1 MGAFLNT
8 TDSDAYLLYKKPGS
22 TVQTKDINMK
32 KFVLAA
38 CMVSQLGLVA
48 CASKSDNISAAYV
61 SPLQYQ
67 GYNCNQIRSELTRV
81 SRRVNEVAGVQ
92 DHQASKDSVAL
103 GVGLVLFW
111 PALFFMIG
119 KDQKEELSRLKG
131 EYEAL
136 EQAAIQKECDVA
148 KEIDAAREMEAQR
161 KEAIK
166 QQEKQQGQANQ

>member
-1 MGAFLNT
+1 
-8 TDSDAYLLYKKPGS
+8 
-22 TVQTKDINMK
+22 MK
-32 KFVLAA
+32 KVVLAA

-67 GYNCNQIRSELTRV
+67 GYNCNQIRSELARV

-92 DHQASKDSVAL
+92 DSQASKDSVAL
-103 GVGLVLFW
+103 GVGMVLFW

-119 KDQKEELSRLKG
+119 KDKEEELARLKG

-136 EQAAIQKECDVA
+136 EQAAIQKDCDVA
-148 KEIDAAREMEAQR
+148 QEIEKALDMEAARKA
-161 KEAIK
+161 AAK
-166 QQEKQQGQANQ
+166 QQQKKQGQANQ

>member
-1 MGAFLNT
+1 
-8 TDSDAYLLYKKPGS
+8 
-22 TVQTKDINMK
+22 MK
-32 KFVLAA
+32 KLVLAT

-67 GYNCNQIRSELTRV
+67 GYNCNQIRSELARV

-92 DHQASKDSVAL
+92 DSQASKDSVAL

-119 KDQKEELSRLKG
+119 KDKEEELARLKG

-136 EQAAIQKECDVA
+136 EQAAIQKNCDVA
-148 KEIDAAREMEAQR
+148 QEIEKARQMETER
-161 KEAIK
+161 KASAK
-166 QQEKQQGQANQ
+166 QQEKQQGQTNQ

>member
-1 MGAFLNT
+1 
-8 TDSDAYLLYKKPGS
+8 
-22 TVQTKDINMK
+22 MK
-32 KFVLAA
+32 KLVLAT
-38 CMVSQLGLVA
+38 CMVSQLALVA

-67 GYNCNQIRSELTRV
+67 GYNCNQIRAEMSRI

-92 DHQASKDSVAL
+92 DSQASKDSVAL

-119 KDQKEELSRLKG
+119 KDKEEELSRLKG

-136 EQAAIQKECDVA
+136 EQAAIQKDCNVA
-148 KEIDAAREMEAQR
+148 KEIEAARAMEAKR
-161 KEAIK
+161 KAETK
-166 QQEKQQGQANQ
+166 QKEKQQTQPNQ

>member
-1 MGAFLNT
+1 
-8 TDSDAYLLYKKPGS
+8 
-22 TVQTKDINMK
+22 MK
-32 KFVLAA
+32 KLVLAT

-67 GYNCNQIRSELTRV
+67 GYNCNQIRSELARV

-92 DHQASKDSVAL
+92 DSQASKDSVAL
-103 GVGLVLFW
+103 GVGMVLFW

-119 KDQKEELSRLKG
+119 KDKEEELARLKG

-136 EQAAIQKECDVA
+136 EQAAIQKNCDVA
-148 KEIDAAREMEAQR
+148 QEIEKAREMAAER
-161 KEAIK
+161 KAAAK
-166 QQEKQQGQANQ
+166 QQQKQQGQANQ

>member
-1 MGAFLNT
+1 
-8 TDSDAYLLYKKPGS
+8 
-22 TVQTKDINMK
+22 MK
-32 KFVLAA
+32 KLVLAT

-48 CASKSDNISAAYV
+48 CASKSENIAGVYV

-67 GYNCNQIRSELTRV
+67 GYNCNQIRAEMSRV

-92 DHQASKDSVAL
+92 DSQASKDSVAL

-136 EQAAIQKECDVA
+136 EQAAIQKDCDVA
-148 KEIDAAREMEAQR
+148 KEIDAAREMESQR
-161 KEAIK
+161 KAAAK
-166 QQEKQQGQANQ
+166 QQEKQQGQTNQ

>member
-1 MGAFLNT
+1 
-8 TDSDAYLLYKKPGS
+8 
-22 TVQTKDINMK
+22 MK
-32 KFVLAA
+32 KVVLAA

-67 GYNCNQIRSELTRV
+67 GYNCNQIRSELARI

-92 DHQASKDSVAL
+92 DSQASKDSVAL
-103 GVGLVLFW
+103 GVGMVLFW

-119 KDQKEELSRLKG
+119 KDKEEELARLKG

-136 EQAAIQKECDVA
+136 EQAAIQKDCDVA
-148 KEIDAAREMEAQR
+148 QEIEKALDMEADR
-161 KEAIK
+161 KASAK
-166 QQEKQQGQANQ
+166 QQQKQQGETNQ

>member
-1 MGAFLNT
+1 
-8 TDSDAYLLYKKPGS
+8 
-22 TVQTKDINMK
+22 MK
-32 KFVLAA
+32 KLVLAT

-67 GYNCNQIRSELTRV
+67 GYNCNQIRSELARV

-92 DHQASKDSVAL
+92 DSQASKDSVAL
-103 GVGLVLFW
+103 GVGMVLFW

-119 KDQKEELSRLKG
+119 KDKEEELARLKG

-136 EQAAIQKECDVA
+136 EQAAIQKDCDVA
-148 KEIDAAREMEAQR
+148 QEIEKARQMETER
-161 KEAIK
+161 KASSK
-166 QQEKQQGQANQ
+166 QQGKQQGQTNQ